1 MGSQKQLADG
11 VLAVVGNQ
19 TILNSSVMEESFF
32 VAQQKGLSPDK
43 NPVEFREVFNSVL
56 REKIHRAIIVSAAE
70 KDTSIVVSY
79 DDIDLTL
86 NERIEYFVS
95 QVGSIENLEKEMG
108 FSLDE
113 IKSRFWGEIK
123 NEILITGFQRSLFG
137 GIYVTRKEVVDFY
150 ENNKEAIPK
159 TPSLSSF
166 SLIENKIKSS
176 LETDS
181 LVYFKTFALR
191 DSLLSGLLDFSE
203 VAKKRSADPSAKTNF
218 GKMTTER
225 GDLVSEYEKAAF
237 SLSLEEI
244 SLPIKTS
251 YGYHLIKLLDRVG
264 ERITSQHILLTVL
277 PSPADLQKISSF
289 MDSLLVE
296 TKNDPGLFDSLAVE
310 YKNKNGGFSGVYN
323 KVDIAKF
330 PEVLSSSFISL
341 ENFSFS
347 DVFYDS
353 DSYYVLY
360 RYSFEDEKESSLENN
375 WLLIENLALE
385 NKRSQLFNKWIDSQY
400 DKTYVKI
407 NSFY

>member
-32 VAQQKGLSPDK
+32 VAQQKGVSPEK
-43 NPVEFREVFNSVL
+43 NPMEFREVFNSVL

-95 QVGSIENLEKEMG
+95 QVGSVENLEKEMG

-123 NEILITGFQRSLFG
+123 NELLITGFQRSLFG
-137 GIYVTRKEVVDFY
+137 GTYVTRKEVVDFY
-150 ENNKEAIPK
+150 ENNKESIPK

-166 SLIENKIKSS
+166 SLIENKIRPS

-181 LVYFKTFALR
+181 LVYFKALALR

-203 VAKKRSADPSAKTNF
+203 VAKKRSADPSAKTNL
-218 GKMTTER
+218 GKITTER

-264 ERITSQHILLTVL
+264 ERITSQHILFMVL
-277 PSPADLQKISSF
+277 ASPEDLQKNSSF
-289 MDSLLVE
+289 MDSLLIE

-323 KVDIAKF
+323 RVNIANF
-330 PEVLSSSFISL
+330 PKTLSSSFVSL

-347 DVFYDS
+347 DVFHDS
-353 DSYYVLY
+353 DSYYLLY
-360 RYSFEDEKESSLENN
+360 RYSFEEEKESSLENN